1 MLKSVRVIT
10 AVRSAYNRYINYVL
24 AAANQRVADANAA
37 VAQASK
43 DSQAIYT
50 ALFDVTPVGP
60 SVAANDPK

>member
-10 AVRSAYNRYINYVL
+10 AVRSAYNRYINSVL

-43 DSQAIYT
+43 DRQAIYT
-50 ALFDVTPVGP
+50 ALFDVKPVGP
-60 SVAANDPK
+60 SVAANDPR